1 MKGLWRHPIALGMAA
16 LILVILLAATI
27 VIVPE
32 TQQVVILRFE
42 QPVRTVNAWKPNEQF
57 GRTGAG
63 PILRI
68 PFVDRLVWLNKR
80 VLDVDYDNQQ
90 VLSSDQL
97 RLEVDAYARF
107 RIINPLKAVNATG
120 STSQTESAI
129 TDALRPLL
137 GSSIRNELGNQPF
150 ATLLSPER
158 DQVMDNIQA
167 RLQRLASQYGVQIV
181 DVRIKHAD
189 LPDGSPL
196 DRALARM
203 ATARQQ
209 QAITIR
215 AQGQKDAQI
224 IRGEADAQAARIYAE
239 SFTKDADFYDFY
251 RAMQSYRHTFGA
263 DGGPAPAGRRTSSC
277 RRTTATCASSKGV
290 VGNGEAS
297 GALIV
302 DAPLPS

>member
-1 MKGLWRHPIALGMAA
+1 MSNLWKNPVTLGLATLVA
-16 LILVILLAATI
+16 VILLAATI
-27 VIVPE
+27 TIVPE
-32 TQQVVILRFE
+32 TQQVVVLRFE
-42 QPVRTVNAWKPNEQF
+42 QPVRTVNAWRQGETF

-63 PILRI
+63 LIARI

-80 VLDVDYDNQQ
+80 ILDVDYDNQQ

-97 RLEVDAYARF
+97 RLEVDAFARF
-107 RIINPLKAVNATG
+107 RIVDPLKAVNATG
-120 STSQTESAI
+120 STSSTETRI

-158 DQVMDNIQA
+158 DQVMDNIQS

-203 ATARQQ
+203 RTAREQ
-209 QAITIR
+209 QATTIR
-215 AQGQKDAQI
+215 AQGNKDAQI
-224 IRGEADAQAARIYAE
+224 IRAEADAQAARIYAQ

-251 RAMQSYRHTFGA
+251 RAMQSYRRTFGA
-263 DGGPAPAGRRTSSC
+263 A
-277 RRTTATCASSKGV
+277 
-290 VGNGEAS
+290 GNGQTPEGS
-297 GALIV
+297 TSIILSPNNSYLREFEGRGR
-302 DAPLPS
+302 

>member
-1 MKGLWRHPIALGMAA
+1 MNGLWRHPIALGLAA
-16 LILVILLAATI
+16 LVFVILLAAT
-27 VIVPE
+27 VTIVPE
-32 TQQVVILRFE
+32 TQQAVILRFE

-68 PFVDRLVWLNKR
+68 PFIDRLVWLNKR

-107 RIINPLKAVNATG
+107 RIIDPLKAVNATG

-129 TDALRPLL
+129 TEALRPLL

-158 DQVMDNIQA
+158 DQVMDNIQT
-167 RLQRLASQYGVQIV
+167 RMQRLASQYGVQIV

-209 QAITIR
+209 QATTIR
-215 AQGQKDAQI
+215 AQGQKEAQI
-224 IRGEADAQAARIYAE
+224 IRGEADAAAARIYAQ

-263 DGGPAPAGRRTSSC
+263 DGGTPPTGSTSIILSPGNSYLREFEGRGR
-277 RRTTATCASSKGV
+277 
-290 VGNGEAS
+290 
-297 GALIV
+297 
-302 DAPLPS
+302 

>member
-167 RLQRLASQYGVQIV
+167 RLQRL
-181 DVRIKHAD
+181 
-189 LPDGSPL
+189 

-263 DGGPAPAGRRTSSC
+263 DGGPAPSGSTNIILSPNNSYLREFEGRGR
-277 RRTTATCASSKGV
+277 
-290 VGNGEAS
+290 
-297 GALIV
+297 
-302 DAPLPS
+302 

>member
-1 MKGLWRHPIALGMAA
+1 MSGLWRNPVTLGLAA
-16 LILVILLAATI
+16 LVAVILLAAT
-27 VIVPE
+27 VTIVPE
-32 TQQVVILRFE
+32 TQQVVVLRFE
-42 QPVRTVNAWKPNEQF
+42 QPVRTVNAWRSGEVF

-63 PILRI
+63 LIARI

-80 VLDVDYDNQQ
+80 ILDVDYDNQQ

-97 RLEVDAYARF
+97 RLEVDAFARF
-107 RIINPLKAVNATG
+107 RIVDPLKAVNATG
-120 STSQTESAI
+120 STSSTETRI

-203 ATARQQ
+203 RTAREQ
-209 QAITIR
+209 QATTIR
-215 AQGQKDAQI
+215 AQGNKEAQI
-224 IRGEADAQAARIYAE
+224 IRADADAQAARIYAQ
-239 SFTKDADFYDFY
+239 SFTKDAGFYDFY
-251 RAMQSYRHTFGA
+251 RAMQSYRRTFGA
-263 DGGPAPAGRRTSSC
+263 AGGQAPEGSTSIILSPNNSYL
-277 RRTTATCASSKGV
+277 REFEGKGK
-290 VGNGEAS
+290 
-297 GALIV
+297 
-302 DAPLPS
+302 